1 MHIHVLWH
9 LHHND
14 ISVIEDN
21 TFNNLGSLQ
30 RLSVTFSMNCSN
42 VLLRKV
48 CFKEYYSTEETTYN
62 QLSFYALT

>member
-1 MHIHVLWH
+1 MYRH

-30 RLSVTFSMNCSN
+30 RVWVTFNMNCSN

-48 CFKEYYSTEETTYN
+48 CFKEYSSTEETTYN
-62 QLSFYALT
+62 QLRFYALI